1 LLLCYVFSGLNF
13 FSAEGGSA
21 VPLIFLKITW
31 WKNHSKGGFMK
42 TLDTLLS
49 WFGNHWP
56 GKYFVS
62 RFVAGEEMED
72 ALKVAKVLNE
82 QGFEAIVNFLGEEV
96 KERSQ
101 VQENARIYL
110 DLLKKIHFGKL
121 KARVS
126 IKPSQL
132 GLKIDPRIYWHQMV
146 SIGRDAYIYQIP
158 LEIDM
163 ETEDTV
169 VETINETVGLAEYYP
184 GLNLRQAMAMN
195 FKESFTHLYNLT
207 AAGVKVRLCKGAYS
221 SKYSEKKVAERYFSA
236 ASYLFRQKANPD
248 FATHDLRLL
257 EKIFRLRN
265 EYPAACGFQFLL
277 GLRKKTWKELATRG
291 ERVGIYAPFG
301 TNWLPYAKRR
311 WKYLLK
317 KLPSIILGN

>member
-1 LLLCYVFSGLNF
+1 
-13 FSAEGGSA
+13 
-21 VPLIFLKITW
+21 
-31 WKNHSKGGFMK
+31 MK

-49 WFGNHWP
+49 WFGSHWP

-62 RFVAGEEMED
+62 RFVAGETMED
-72 ALKVAKVLNE
+72 ALRVAKVLNE

-101 VQENARIYL
+101 VQENVKIYL
-110 DLLKKIHFGKL
+110 NLLKKIHFMKL

-146 SIGRDAYIYQIP
+146 LIGKGAFIFKVP

-169 VETINETVGLAEYYP
+169 VETINETISLAEYYP

-207 AAGVKVRLCKGAYS
+207 AAGVKVRLCKGAYPS
-221 SKYSEKKVAERYFSA
+221 DYNEKIAKQRYFSA
-236 ASYLFRQKANPD
+236 ADYLLRHNANSD
-248 FATHDLRLL
+248 FATHDLKLL
-257 EKIFRLRN
+257 MRIFDLRSA
-265 EYPAACGFQFLL
+265 YPAPCGFQFLL
-277 GLRKKTWKELATRG
+277 GLRKRTWKQLVEKK
-291 ERVGIYAPFG
+291 ERVAIYVPFG
-301 TNWLPYAKRR
+301 SHWLPYAKRR

-317 KLPSIILGN
+317 KLPSIMLGN